1 MNMSRRHF
9 NHLLLVGSA
18 AALGLPGLALGQTVA
33 GGQTGG
39 DPVRGG
45 TLKLAY
51 TLEPGSALFAIN
63 TSSGTGQAIG
73 PKVVEGLFTFD
84 YDLNPLPLLAT
95 DWAVSGDGLRYTFKL
110 REGVKWHDGKP
121 FTSDDVAFSIQRL
134 KEAHPRGG
142 ITYQNLGTVETPDP
156 HTAVIVLSK
165 PAPYLIT
172 ALSSSESPIVP
183 RHIYEALPLQQGQTL
198 ATAIGTGPFKLVEW
212 QPGSHLIFDRNPDY
226 WDEGKPYLDRVI
238 LRIITDPAAR
248 AAALETGEVDI
259 GANPVPLT
267 DLERFKQNPAL
278 VVDDTIYA
286 YAGQQQQLFFNFDRD
301 IWKDRRVRLA
311 VAKAIDLNRFVDIVT
326 YGTGLVSPSPIAVT
340 LTKFHDAS
348 ISQHPFDP
356 AAAEQLLDEAG
367 YPRGANGFRFKVRL
381 LYNTFLS
388 PSYADFISNALR
400 AVGIEAEI
408 VRLDLPTYLRT
419 VYNDRNFDLTIESLS
434 NLFDPTLGVQRAY
447 WSNNIKKGV
456 PFSNAAGYS
465 NPEVDALLEAAAI
478 EIDEAKRRELWVRF
492 QNIIHDEV
500 ASVDLIVPGHQII
513 ANKKVKN
520 FVTGGQGINWSF
532 GDIWIDP
539 DA

>member
-1 MNMSRRHF
+1 MTISRRRF
-9 NHLLLVGSA
+9 NRLLLATSLAGF
-18 AALGLPGLALGQTVA
+18 GLFRPGPGQARSDV
-33 GGQTGG
+33 
-39 DPVRGG
+39 PIRGG
-45 TLKLAY
+45 TLKWAY

-84 YDLNPLPLLAT
+84 YDLNPVPLLAT
-95 DWAVSGDGLRYTFKL
+95 DWSVSGDGLRYTFKL
-110 REGVKWHDGKP
+110 RQGVRWHDGKD
-121 FTSDDVAFSIQRL
+121 FTSADVAFSIFRL
-134 KEAHPRGG
+134 KEAHPRGS
-142 ITYQNLGTVETPDP
+142 ITYQNLVAVETPDP
-156 HTAVIVLSK
+156 HTAIVVLSK

-183 RHIYEALPLQQGQTL
+183 KHVFEALPLQQGQTL

-212 QPGSHLIFDRNPDY
+212 VPGSHLIFDRNPDY
-226 WDEGKPYLDRVI
+226 WDEGKPYLDRLV

-259 GANPVPLT
+259 GANPVALT
-267 DLERFKQNPAL
+267 DLGRLKQNPDL
-278 VVDDTIYA
+278 VVDEKIYA

-311 VAKAIDLNRFVDIVT
+311 VAKSIDLKAFVDVVT

-340 LTKFHDAS
+340 LSKFHDAG
-348 ISQHPFDP
+348 IRQHPFDP
-356 AAAEQLLDEAG
+356 AAAERLLDEAG
-367 YPRGANGFRFKVRL
+367 YPRGAKGFRFPVRL
-381 LYNTFLS
+381 LYNTFLA
-388 PSYADFISNALR
+388 PNYADFISNALR
-400 AVGIEAEI
+400 TVGIEAEI

-419 VYNDRNFDLTIESLS
+419 VYGERNFDLTIESLS

-447 WSNNIKKGV
+447 WSRNIKKGV

-478 EIDEAKRRELWVRF
+478 EVDEAKRRELWVRF
-492 QNIIHDEV
+492 QNIIHDEA
-500 ASVDLIVPGHQII
+500 ASVDLIVPGSQIV
-513 ANKKVKN
+513 ANRKVKN

-539 DA
+539 GA